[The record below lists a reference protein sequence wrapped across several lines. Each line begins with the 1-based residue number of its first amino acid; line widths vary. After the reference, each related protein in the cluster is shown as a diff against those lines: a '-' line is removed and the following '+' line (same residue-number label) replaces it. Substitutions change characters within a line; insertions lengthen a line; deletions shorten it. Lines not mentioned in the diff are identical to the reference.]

1 MLLNCPHCKAP
12 VPAAEINIPDNIAK
26 CTECGQVFRISDAF
40 EETFDNEHKTRL
52 MLPNGIEVV
61 PGLQLDIKLKWR
73 KISRVKSYFFIGIM
87 FSAIPLVS
95 LVAMLSSPDNVPFF
109 VSIIIGLFLLVGFY
123 FLFKA
128 ISFLLNT
135 TYLSVTAFE
144 LRSEHRPINFLGWKN
159 LQFPREQVTQ
169 LYVERYEES
178 RTNDRPDYAF
188 NIMVFLKNREIV
200 KLIGGLKSPQVAFY
214 LEHQIEKYLR
224 LEDRLMEGEYV
235 PGQRDNRL
243 LLQAAQQLEKMPVFL
258 QRLVKNKLEEEA

>member
-1 MLLNCPHCKAP
+1 MLLNCPHCQAP
-12 VPAAEINIPDNIAK
+12 IPGAEINIPKNIAK

-40 EETFDNEHKTRL
+40 EAPFNNEYKTRL
-52 MLPNGIEVV
+52 MLPDGIEVV

-73 KISRVKSYFFIGIM
+73 KISRVISYFFIGMM
-87 FSAIPLVS
+87 FTFIPLISS
-95 LVAMLSSPDNVPFF
+95 LLVFSSPESIPFF
-109 VSIIIGLFLLVGFY
+109 VPLIMALFLLIGVY

-159 LQFPREQVTQ
+159 LQFPREQVAQ

-188 NIMVFLKNREIV
+188 NIMVFLKNRQIV

-214 LEHQIEKYLR
+214 LEHQIEKYLG
-224 LEDRLMEGEYV
+224 LEDRPMEGEYI

-243 LLQAAQQLEKMPVFL
+243 ILQAAQQLEKMPVFL
-258 QRLVKNKLEEEA
+258 QRLIKEKLEKEA